1 MTVKMQKRREIKRV
15 AADANLFLIED
26 KTLSSAPYTF
36 ARRLVD
42 IVLAIAGFA
51 IFIPLLIILTITI
64 KMDSKGSVF
73 YPQER
78 VGRMGKPF
86 QLLKLRTMKMD
97 AEKEGPR
104 WAETNDPR
112 VTRVG
117 KFLRK
122 TRIDELPQLI
132 NVLKGEMSII
142 GPRPERPVFTEI
154 FNQDTPGFINRL
166 VVKPGLTGWA
176 QVNGGYDIS
185 PEEKLAYDLEY
196 IRTRNFLLDVKIL
209 ILTFKIVLSGEG
221 AR

>member
-1 MTVKMQKRREIKRV
+1 MQKRREIKRV